1 MDDWEPP
8 APSRPRGRPS
18 TAVVFLSI
26 LVLIGF
32 GSAAYFYFRGSS
44 PPAPSAASAPPSDAP
59 LASPPPAPAAPE
71 APSTPLPAVDGETL
85 LRKLVSSWSS
95 APLVAKW
102 LTAESLVQRL
112 AASVQLV
119 SAGQSPRS
127 VLSFVELE
135 GRFEVDE
142 VGDTIAMSQRSYIRY
157 APLVA
162 ALNSIDP
169 MKAGLGYAQLGPYFD
184 SIFRQVAEPGQRFDQ
199 VLVAALERL
208 IQVKRPEGPVLL
220 RPRGAIYL
228 YADASLEALSPVEKQ
243 LLRLGP
249 EQMTSVQ
256 TWLRRFEA
264 AAGLAR

>member
-32 GSAAYFYFRGSS
+32 GSAAYFYFRGSPGAAS
-44 PPAPSAASAPPSDAP
+44 LPLPAPPSEVPAASAS
-59 LASPPPAPAAPE
+59 STPAPPE
-71 APSTPLPAVDGETL
+71 VPPTPLPAVDGETL
-85 LRKLVSSWSS
+85 LRKLVSSWTSS
-95 APLVAKW
+95 PLVAKW

-112 AASVQLV
+112 AAATQLI
-119 SAGQSPRS
+119 SAGQNPRS

-142 VGDTIAMSQRSYIRY
+142 QGDSISVSERSYVRY
-157 APLVA
+157 APLVS

-169 MKAGLGYAQLGPYFD
+169 MKAGLGYAQLRPYFE

-208 IQVKRPEGPVLL
+208 IQVKRIERPVLL

-249 EQMTSVQ
+249 EQMSSVQ